1 MILHADGVSLKLQGV
16 TIPNGSLVDLEDI
29 MYFNPDDRR
38 NNILP
43 SNANPRDALLC
54 VTDLVDC
61 CAAPRAVRGDW
72 YLPNGSRVEF
82 DTDGYSVAFQAN
94 RGPKEQID
102 SQTVYGSV
110 RLYRRYSGPPG
121 RGRFRCELPTAANPS
136 VNQTLY
142 ANLSKIIAQLM

>member
-61 CAAPRAVRGDW
+61 CAAPHTVHDDW

-82 DTDGYSVAFQAN
+82 SSGYSVAFQAN
-94 RGPKEQID
+94 RGPNEQINR
-102 SQTVYGSV
+102 QTVYGSV
-110 RLYRRYSGPPG
+110 RLYRRYGGPPG
-121 RGRFRCELPTAANPS
+121 RGRFCCELPTAANLS

-142 ANLSKIIAQLM
+142 TNISKIIAQLM